1 MSSAAKSLF
10 VFGIYV
16 VAAGG
21 GLLLMPGLVLTTL
34 GFPQAAD
41 GWVRVVGALAII
53 VGAYHIVGARND
65 FLPYI
70 RASIWGRF
78 AFAVLLGGLVAA
90 SFMPRSLLLFAVID
104 LAGAIWTAVALR
116 QTVVGATA
124 A

>member
-116 QTVVGATA
+116 QTVVAATA

>member
-1 MSSAAKSLF
+1 MSRAAKSLF

-78 AFAVLLGGLVAA
+78 AFAVLLGGLVVA

-116 QTVVGATA
+116 QTVVAATA